1 LKTKKIYLIRH
12 GQTEFNKMGIVQGRG
27 VDSSLNEVGEDQADM
42 FYRNYRTIPFDKIY
56 TSNLRRTKETVSR
69 FIDQG
74 ISHEALPGLDE
85 IHWGSKEGKPFN
97 ERDHHEYRN
106 VTTQW
111 QQGSTHIKIAGGES
125 PDDVKIRQLESLE
138 QIMNNQDEQT
148 ILICMHGRALRIF
161 LCLLLSYPL
170 KHMSLFPHNNTG
182 LYGITYTGNYYR
194 IDTINSLWHLKS
206 NGVEQ

>member
-27 VDSSLNEVGEDQADM
+27 VDSSLNEVGIAQADR
-42 FYRNYRTIPFDKIY
+42 FYKHYETLPFEKIY
-56 TSNLRRTKETVSR
+56 ISRLKRTKETVSR

-74 ISHEALPGLDE
+74 IDFEALPGLDE

-97 ERDHHEYRN
+97 ERDHQEYRN

-125 PDDVKIRQLESLE
+125 PDDVKARQQESLDH
-138 QIMNNQDEQT
+138 IMSNQNERT
-148 ILICMHGRALRIF
+148 ILICMHGRALRVF
-161 LCLLLSYPL
+161 MCLLLNYPL
-170 KHMSLFPHNNTG
+170 KHMSLFPHYNTG
-182 LYGITYTGNYYR
+182 LYCITYTGSYYR
-194 IDTINSLWHLKS
+194 VDTVNSLWHLNS
-206 NGVEQ
+206 NGAE